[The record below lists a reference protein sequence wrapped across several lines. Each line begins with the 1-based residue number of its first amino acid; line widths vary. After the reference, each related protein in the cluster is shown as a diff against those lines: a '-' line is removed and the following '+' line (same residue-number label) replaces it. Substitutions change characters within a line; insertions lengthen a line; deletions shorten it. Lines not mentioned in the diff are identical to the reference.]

1 MSRILIIDDSEDF
14 RQLLRRYILSGYDD
28 IDVVDYDPK
37 DKGLPGDHFPWNNYD
52 LVLLDYDLG
61 LGRENGLGWMIH
73 FSSIANM
80 PPVIMVTAVGSTK
93 IAVDALKSGAVDF
106 IDKGDLTRETL
117 KATLDDVFSLSE
129 KQNTIIANQ
138 AIQENINEAT
148 ISESNKYDNDA
159 TIAEGTLLP
168 DLLFQEESEEN
179 NFFNLTEEADT
190 LSTTDD
196 QLQKFGLV
204 VPGYKL
210 ISEIGRGGM
219 SVVLLAKA
227 DGEDSEVVL
236 KIMFTQGHED
246 PLALKRFMQEYTL
259 ISCLDHPHIVSI
271 HERAFAS
278 DFAYIAMENFPGG
291 DLAKK
296 LVNGIDLETSIEY
309 IRQMCMA
316 LVAVHN
322 INIVH
327 RDIKPGNIL
336 FRSDGTLAITDFGA
350 AKNLTGDV
358 EDITINNHI
367 VGTPYYMSPEQAAS
381 MPLDHRSDLYSL
393 GIMIY
398 QMLTNERPFTATS
411 IAQLISMHLHA
422 PIPKLPVNLAKY
434 QPLIDGLMAKD
445 PDDRF
450 QSANDVILGLDWI
463 K

>member
-1 MSRILIIDDSEDF
+1 MSRILLIDDSEDF
-14 RQLLRRYILSGYDD
+14 RILLRHYILSEYEDF
-28 IDVVDYDPK
+28 DVIDYDPK
-37 DKGLPGDHFPWNNYD
+37 DKGLPGESFPWKQYD

-73 FSSIANM
+73 FSTIADM
-80 PPVIMVTAVGSTK
+80 PPVIMITAVGSTK

-106 IDKGDLTRETL
+106 IDKGDISAETI
-117 KATLDDVFSLSE
+117 KATLDDVFSHSDR
-129 KQNTIIANQ
+129 QNTIIANKTV
-138 AIQENINEAT
+138 IREHVNDAT
-148 ISESNKYDNDA
+148 ISEA
-159 TIAEGTLLP
+159 TQLP
-168 DLLFQEESEEN
+168 ELLFQEDEDD
-179 NFFNLTEEADT
+179 FLNLSDEADS

-204 VPGYKL
+204 VPGYELLK
-210 ISEIGRGGM
+210 EIGRGGM
-219 SVVLLAKA
+219 SVVLLARPSE
-227 DGEDSEVVL
+227 EDREVVL

-259 ISCLDHPHIVSI
+259 ISCLDHPHIVAI

-296 LVNGIDLETSIEY
+296 LLTGIDLETAIEY
-309 IRQMCMA
+309 IRQMCMG
-316 LVAVHN
+316 LVAVHD

-327 RDIKPGNIL
+327 RDMKPGNIL
-336 FRSDGTLAITDFGA
+336 FRIDGTLAITDFGA

-358 EDITINNHI
+358 EDITLNNHI

-398 QMLTNERPFTATS
+398 QMLTNERPYTAKS

-422 PIPKLPVNLAKY
+422 PIPKLPDNLAKY
-434 QPLIDGLMAKD
+434 QPLIDGLLAKD

-450 QSANDVILGLDWI
+450 QSANDVILGMDWI
-463 K
+463 N

>member
-1 MSRILIIDDSEDF
+1 MSRILLIDDSEDF
-14 RQLLRRYILSGYDD
+14 RNLLRHYILSEYPGF
-28 IDVVDYDPK
+28 DVVDYDPR
-37 DKGLPGDHFPWNNYD
+37 DKGLPGESFPWDEYE

-73 FSSIANM
+73 FTSIPNM
-80 PPVIMVTAVGSTK
+80 PPVIMITGVGNTK
-93 IAVDALKSGAVDF
+93 IAVAALKAGAIDF
-106 IDKGDLTRETL
+106 IDKGDLSADTL
-117 KATLDDVFSLSE
+117 KATLDDAFSHSD
-129 KQNTIIANQ
+129 KQHTIIANRPSKAEEQ
-138 AIQENINEAT
+138 V
-148 ISESNKYDNDA
+148 NDA
-159 TIAEGTLLP
+159 TNSEGTLLP
-168 DLLFQEESEEN
+168 DLLFHEESEGN
-179 NFFNLTEEADT
+179 DFFNLTSEPDP
-190 LSTTDD
+190 LSITDD
-196 QLQKFGLV
+196 QMEKFGLA
-204 VPGYKL
+204 VPGYELLK
-210 ISEIGRGGM
+210 EIGRGGM
-219 SVVLLAKA
+219 SVVLLAKPIE
-227 DGEDSEVVL
+227 EDKEVVL
-236 KIMFTQGHED
+236 KIMFTEGHED

-259 ISCLDHPHIVSI
+259 ISCLDHPHIVTI
-271 HERAFAS
+271 DERAFAS

-296 LVNGIDLETSIEY
+296 LTTGIDLETSIEY

-316 LVAVHN
+316 LVAVHD

-327 RDIKPGNIL
+327 RDIKPGNVL
-336 FRSDGTLAITDFGA
+336 FRKDGTLAITDFGA

-381 MPLDHRSDLYSL
+381 MPIDHRSDLYSL

-398 QMLTNERPFTATS
+398 QMLTNERPYTAKS

-422 PIPKLPVNLAKY
+422 PIPKLPDNLAKY
-434 QPLIDGLMAKD
+434 QPLIDGLLAKD

>member
-14 RQLLRRYILSGYDD
+14 RALLRRYVLSEYESFEV
-28 IDVVDYDPK
+28 IDYDPK
-37 DKGLPGDHFPWNNYD
+37 DKGLPGDTFPWKKYD

-73 FSSIANM
+73 FSTIPDM
-80 PPVIMVTAVGSTK
+80 PPVIMITAVGSTK
-93 IAVDALKSGAVDF
+93 IAVDALKSGATDF
-106 IDKGDLTRETL
+106 IDKGDLSRDTFI
-117 KATLDDVFSLSE
+117 AVIDDVISLSD
-129 KQNTIIANQ
+129 KQNTIIASKKVV
-138 AIQENINEAT
+138 EEYTDDAT
-148 ISESNKYDNDA
+148 ISEN
-159 TIAEGTLLP
+159 TMLP
-168 DLLFQEESEEN
+168 DLLFQDDEQEDDFVN
-179 NFFNLTEEADT
+179 IADAPDP
-190 LSTTDD
+190 LATTDD
-196 QLQKFGLV
+196 QLEKFGLV
-204 VPGYKL
+204 VPGYELLK
-210 ISEIGRGGM
+210 EIGRGGM
-219 SVVLLAKA
+219 SVVLLARA
-227 DGEDSEVVL
+227 IEDDTEVVL

-259 ISCLDHPHIVSI
+259 ISCLDHPHIVTI
-271 HERAFAS
+271 YERAFAS

-296 LVNGIDLETSIEY
+296 LLTGLDLETAIEY
-309 IRQMCMA
+309 IRQMCMG
-316 LVAVHN
+316 LVAVHD

-327 RDIKPGNIL
+327 RDIKPGNVL
-336 FRSDGTLAITDFGA
+336 FRKDGTLAITDFGA

-393 GIMIY
+393 GIMIF
-398 QMLTNERPFTATS
+398 QMLTNERPFTANS

-422 PIPKLPVNLAKY
+422 PIPKLPDHIAKY
-434 QPLIDGLMAKD
+434 QPLIDGLLAKD

-450 QSANDVILGLDWI
+450 QTANDVILGLDWI

>member
-1 MSRILIIDDSEDF
+1 MSKILVIDDSEDF
-14 RQLLRRYILSGYDD
+14 RTLLRRYIVSEYEGFE
-28 IDVVDYDPK
+28 VVDYDPK
-37 DKGLPGDHFPWNNYD
+37 DKGLPGENFPWSNYD

-73 FSSIANM
+73 FSTIPDI
-80 PPVIMVTAVGSTK
+80 PPVIMITAVGNTK

-106 IDKGDLTRETL
+106 IDKGDVSKETINAVIDEVL
-117 KATLDDVFSLSE
+117 SLSE
-129 KQNTIIANQ
+129 KQHTIIANQ
-138 AIQENINEAT
+138 ESESNINDQT
-148 ISESNKYDNDA
+148 ISEA
-159 TIAEGTLLP
+159 TQLP
-168 DLLFQEESEEN
+168 DLLFQEEDEKED
-179 NFFNLTEEADT
+179 FFNLTEEDP
-190 LSTTDD
+190 LSSTDD

-204 VPGYKL
+204 VPGYNL

-227 DGEDSEVVL
+227 EGEDTEVVL
-236 KIMFTQGHED
+236 KVMFTQGHED

-296 LVNGIDLETSIEY
+296 LIDGIDLETSIEY
-309 IRQMCMA
+309 IRQMCMG
-316 LVAVHN
+316 LVAVHDL
-322 INIVH
+322 NIVH

-381 MPLDHRSDLYSL
+381 MPIDHRSDLYSL
-393 GIMIY
+393 GIMIF

-411 IAQLISMHLHA
+411 IAQLISMHLNA
-422 PIPKLPVNLAKY
+422 PIPKLPSNLEKY

>member
-1 MSRILIIDDSEDF
+1 MSRILLIDDSEDF
-14 RQLLRRYILSGYDD
+14 RILLRRYILSEYEDY
-28 IDVVDYDPK
+28 DVVDYDPK
-37 DKGLPGDHFPWNNYD
+37 DKGLPGENFPWKQYD

-61 LGRENGLGWMIH
+61 LGRVNGLGWMIH
-73 FSSIANM
+73 FSTIVDM
-80 PPVIMVTAVGSTK
+80 PPVIMITAVGSTK

-106 IDKGDLTRETL
+106 IDKGDISAETI
-117 KATLDDVFSLSE
+117 KATIDDVFSLSD
-129 KQNTIIANQ
+129 KQNTIMANRTVV
-138 AIQENINEAT
+138 AEHKNEAT
-148 ISESNKYDNDA
+148 Q
-159 TIAEGTLLP
+159 LP
-168 DLLFQEESEEN
+168 DLLFQEEDEGN
-179 NFFNLTEEADT
+179 DFFNLTDEPDP

-204 VPGYKL
+204 VPGYEL
-210 ISEIGRGGM
+210 LEEIGRGGM
-219 SVVLLAKA
+219 SVVLLARPIE
-227 DGEDSEVVL
+227 EDKEVVL
-236 KIMFTQGHED
+236 KIMFTRGHED

-271 HERAFAS
+271 DERAFAS

-296 LVNGIDLETSIEY
+296 LLTGIDLETAIEY
-309 IRQMCMA
+309 IRQMCMG
-316 LVAVHN
+316 LVAVHD

-336 FRSDGTLAITDFGA
+336 FRVDGTLAITDFGA

-398 QMLTNERPFTATS
+398 QMLTNERPYTANS

-422 PIPKLPVNLAKY
+422 PIPRLPEHLVKY
-434 QPLIDGLMAKD
+434 QPLIDGLLAKD

-463 K
+463 N

>member
-1 MSRILIIDDSEDF
+1 LSRILLIDDSEDF
-14 RQLLRRYILSGYDD
+14 RALLRTYILNEYEDF
-28 IDVVDYDPK
+28 DVVDYDPK
-37 DKGLPGDHFPWNNYD
+37 DKGLPGENFPWKQYD
-52 LVLLDYDLG
+52 LILLDYDLG

-73 FSSIANM
+73 FSSIPDI
-80 PPVIMVTAVGSTK
+80 PPVIMITAVGNSK
-93 IAVDALKSGAVDF
+93 IAVKALKAGAVDF
-106 IDKGDLTRETL
+106 IDKGDVSVESI
-117 KATLDDVFSLSE
+117 KDSLDEVFSLSD
-129 KQNTIIANQ
+129 KQNTIIASQ
-138 AIQENINEAT
+138 SQSIPKKEIDET
-148 ISESNKYDNDA
+148 ILQKPP
-159 TIAEGTLLP
+159 LP
-168 DLLFQEESEEN
+168 EYLFQEEEEVEN
-179 NFFNLTEEADT
+179 QYDR

-196 QLQKFGLV
+196 QLKKFGLV
-204 VPGYKL
+204 VPGYDLLK
-210 ISEIGRGGM
+210 EIGRGGM
-219 SVVLLAKA
+219 SVVLLAKPIE
-227 DGEDSEVVL
+227 EDKEVVL

-271 HERAFAS
+271 YERAFAS

-291 DLAKK
+291 DLASK
-296 LVNGIDLETSIEY
+296 LTKGIDLETAIEY
-309 IRQMCMA
+309 IRQMCMG
-316 LVAVHN
+316 LVAVHDL
-322 INIVH
+322 NIVH

-336 FRSDGTLAITDFGA
+336 FREDGTLTITDFGA

-381 MPLDHRSDLYSL
+381 MPVNHRSDLYSL

-422 PIPKLPVNLAKY
+422 PIPKLPGDLAKY
-434 QPLIDGLMAKD
+434 QPLIDGLLAKD
-445 PDDRF
+445 PDERF

>member
-1 MSRILIIDDSEDF
+1 LSRILLIDDSEDF
-14 RQLLRRYILSGYDD
+14 RALLRTYILNEYEDF
-28 IDVVDYDPK
+28 DVVDYDPK
-37 DKGLPGDHFPWNNYD
+37 DKGLPGENFPWKQYD
-52 LVLLDYDLG
+52 LILLDYDLG

-73 FSSIANM
+73 FSSIPDI
-80 PPVIMVTAVGSTK
+80 PPVIMITAVGNSK
-93 IAVDALKSGAVDF
+93 IAVKALKAGAVDF
-106 IDKGDLTRETL
+106 IDKGDVSVESI
-117 KATLDDVFSLSE
+117 KDSLDEVFSLSD
-129 KQNTIIANQ
+129 KQNTIIASQ
-138 AIQENINEAT
+138 SQSIPKKEIDET
-148 ISESNKYDNDA
+148 ILEKPP
-159 TIAEGTLLP
+159 LP
-168 DLLFQEESEEN
+168 EYLFQEEEEVEN
-179 NFFNLTEEADT
+179 QYDR

-196 QLQKFGLV
+196 QLKKFGLV
-204 VPGYKL
+204 VPGYDLLK
-210 ISEIGRGGM
+210 EIGRGGM
-219 SVVLLAKA
+219 SVVLLAKPIE
-227 DGEDSEVVL
+227 EDKEVVL

-271 HERAFAS
+271 YERAFAS

-291 DLAKK
+291 DLASK
-296 LVNGIDLETSIEY
+296 LTKGIDLETAIEY
-309 IRQMCMA
+309 IRQMCMG
-316 LVAVHN
+316 LVAVHDL
-322 INIVH
+322 NIVH

-336 FRSDGTLAITDFGA
+336 FREDGTLTITDFGA

-381 MPLDHRSDLYSL
+381 MPVNHRSDLYSL

-422 PIPKLPVNLAKY
+422 PIPKLPGDLAKY
-434 QPLIDGLMAKD
+434 QPLIDGLLAKD
-445 PDDRF
+445 PDERF

>member
-1 MSRILIIDDSEDF
+1 LARILIIDDSEDF
-14 RQLLRRYILSGYDD
+14 RVLLRRYISSQYEDFD
-28 IDVVDYDPK
+28 IVDYDPVEQ
-37 DKGLPGDHFPWNNYD
+37 GLPGENFPWHKYD

-61 LGRENGLGWMIH
+61 LGKENGLGWMIH
-73 FSSIANM
+73 FSSIPNM
-80 PPVIMVTAVGSTK
+80 PPVIMITAVGSTK
-93 IAVDALKSGAVDF
+93 IAVDALKSGAIDF
-106 IDKGDLTRETL
+106 IDKGDLSPEII
-117 KATLDDVFSLSE
+117 KATLDDVFSHSE

-138 AIQENINEAT
+138 SHINDAT
-148 ISESNKYDNDA
+148 ISEA
-159 TIAEGTLLP
+159 TQLP
-168 DLLFQEESEEN
+168 DLLFHEESEDE
-179 NFFNLTEEADT
+179 NFFNITDAADP

-196 QLQKFGLV
+196 QLEKFGLV
-204 VPGYKL
+204 VPGYDL
-210 ISEIGRGGM
+210 IKEIGRGGM
-219 SVVLLAKA
+219 SVVLLARPEE
-227 DGEDSEVVL
+227 EDTEVVL
-236 KIMFTQGHED
+236 KIMFTEGHED

-259 ISCLDHPHIVSI
+259 ISCLDHPHIVAI

-296 LVNGIDLETSIEY
+296 LQTGIDLETAIEY
-309 IRQMCMA
+309 IRQMCMG
-316 LVAVHN
+316 LVAVHD

-381 MPLDHRSDLYSL
+381 MPIDHRSDLYSL

-398 QMLTNERPFTATS
+398 QMLTNERPYTATS

-422 PIPKLPVNLAKY
+422 PIPKLPGDLAKY
-434 QPLIDGLMAKD
+434 QPLIDGLLAKD
-445 PDDRF
+445 PDERF

>member
-1 MSRILIIDDSEDF
+1 MSRILLIDDSEDF
-14 RQLLRRYILSGYDD
+14 RVLLRHYILSQFEDF
-28 IDVVDYDPK
+28 DVVDYDPK
-37 DKGLPGDHFPWNNYD
+37 DKGLPGDNFPWHKYD

-73 FSSIANM
+73 FSTIPDM
-80 PPVIMVTAVGSTK
+80 PPVIMITAVGSTK
-93 IAVDALKSGAVDF
+93 IAVDALKSGAIDF
-106 IDKGDLTRETL
+106 IDKGDLSAETI
-117 KATLDDVFSLSE
+117 KATLDDVFSHSD
-129 KQNTIIANQ
+129 KQNTIIAKKSVVH
-138 AIQENINEAT
+138 EHINDIT
-148 ISESNKYDNDA
+148 ISEA
-159 TIAEGTLLP
+159 TQLP
-168 DLLFQEESEEN
+168 DLLFQEEDEGN
-179 NFFNLTEEADT
+179 DFINLTDEPDP
-190 LSTTDD
+190 LSSTDD

-210 ISEIGRGGM
+210 LKEIGRGGM
-219 SVVLLAKA
+219 SVVLLAKPLE
-227 DGEDSEVVL
+227 EDNEVVL

-259 ISCLDHPHIVSI
+259 ISCLDHPHIVAI

-278 DFAYIAMENFPGG
+278 DFAYIAMENFHGG

-296 LVNGIDLETSIEY
+296 LVTGIDLETAIEY
-309 IRQMCMA
+309 IRQMCMG
-316 LVAVHN
+316 LVAVHD

-336 FRSDGTLAITDFGA
+336 FRTDGTLAITDFGA

-398 QMLTNERPFTATS
+398 QMLTNERPYTAKS

-422 PIPKLPVNLAKY
+422 PIPKLPGDLAKY
-434 QPLIDGLMAKD
+434 QPLIDGLLAKD
-445 PDDRF
+445 PDERF

-463 K
+463 N

>member
-1 MSRILIIDDSEDF
+1 MSKILVIDDSEDF
-14 RQLLRRYILSGYDD
+14 RTLLRRYIVSEYEGFE
-28 IDVVDYDPK
+28 VVDYVPK
-37 DKGLPGDHFPWNNYD
+37 DKGLPGENFPWSNYD

-73 FSSIANM
+73 FSTIPDI
-80 PPVIMVTAVGSTK
+80 PPVIMITAVGNTK

-106 IDKGDLTRETL
+106 IDKGDVSKETINAVIDEVL
-117 KATLDDVFSLSE
+117 SLSE
-129 KQNTIIANQ
+129 KQHTIIANQ
-138 AIQENINEAT
+138 ESESNINDQT
-148 ISESNKYDNDA
+148 ISEA
-159 TIAEGTLLP
+159 TQLP
-168 DLLFQEESEEN
+168 DLLFQEEDEKED
-179 NFFNLTEEADT
+179 FFNLTEEDP
-190 LSTTDD
+190 LSSTDD

-204 VPGYKL
+204 VPGYNL

-227 DGEDSEVVL
+227 EGEDTEVVL
-236 KIMFTQGHED
+236 KVMFTQGHED

-296 LVNGIDLETSIEY
+296 LIDGIDLETSIEY
-309 IRQMCMA
+309 IRQMCMG
-316 LVAVHN
+316 LVAVHDL
-322 INIVH
+322 NIVH

-381 MPLDHRSDLYSL
+381 MPIDHRSDLYSL
-393 GIMIY
+393 GIMIF

-411 IAQLISMHLHA
+411 IAQLISMHLNA
-422 PIPKLPVNLAKY
+422 PIPKLPSNLEKY

>member
-1 MSRILIIDDSEDF
+1 LSRILLIDDSEDF
-14 RQLLRRYILSGYDD
+14 RILLRHYILSEYEDF
-28 IDVVDYDPK
+28 DVIDYDPK
-37 DKGLPGDHFPWNNYD
+37 DKGLPGESFPWKQYD

-73 FSSIANM
+73 FSTIADM
-80 PPVIMVTAVGSTK
+80 PPVIMITAVGSTK

-106 IDKGDLTRETL
+106 IDKGDISAETI
-117 KATLDDVFSLSE
+117 KATLDDVFSHSDR
-129 KQNTIIANQ
+129 QNTIIANKTV
-138 AIQENINEAT
+138 IREHVNDAT
-148 ISESNKYDNDA
+148 ISEA
-159 TIAEGTLLP
+159 TQLP
-168 DLLFQEESEEN
+168 ELLFQEDEDD
-179 NFFNLTEEADT
+179 FLNLSDEADS

-204 VPGYKL
+204 VPGYELLK
-210 ISEIGRGGM
+210 EIGRGGM
-219 SVVLLAKA
+219 SVVLLARPSE
-227 DGEDSEVVL
+227 EDREVVL

-259 ISCLDHPHIVSI
+259 ISCLDHPHIVAI

-296 LVNGIDLETSIEY
+296 LLTGIDLETAIEY
-309 IRQMCMA
+309 IRQMCMG
-316 LVAVHN
+316 LVAVHD

-327 RDIKPGNIL
+327 RDMKPGNIL
-336 FRSDGTLAITDFGA
+336 FRIDGTLAITDFGA

-358 EDITINNHI
+358 EDITLNNHI

-398 QMLTNERPFTATS
+398 QMLTNERPYTAKS

-422 PIPKLPVNLAKY
+422 PIPKLPDNLAKY
-434 QPLIDGLMAKD
+434 QPLIDGLLAKD

-450 QSANDVILGLDWI
+450 QSANDVILGMDWI
-463 K
+463 N

>member
-1 MSRILIIDDSEDF
+1 MSRILLIDDSEDF
-14 RQLLRRYILSGYDD
+14 RVLLRRYISSEYEDY
-28 IDVVDYDPK
+28 DVVDYDPK
-37 DKGLPGDHFPWNNYD
+37 AKGLPGESFPWHKYD

-73 FSSIANM
+73 FSTIADM
-80 PPVIMVTAVGSTK
+80 PPVIMITAVGNTK
-93 IAVDALKSGAVDF
+93 IAVDALKSGATDF
-106 IDKGDLTRETL
+106 MDKGDISSETI
-117 KATLDDVFSLSE
+117 KATLDDVFSHSD
-129 KQNTIIANQ
+129 KQHTLIANKTVVKQ
-138 AIQENINEAT
+138 
-148 ISESNKYDNDA
+148 YVDDA
-159 TIAEGTLLP
+159 TIAEGTMLP
-168 DLLFQEESEEN
+168 DLLFQDDDEEFLN
-179 NFFNLTEEADT
+179 IADET
-190 LSTTDD
+190 DPLSSTDD

-204 VPGYKL
+204 VPGYNLLK
-210 ISEIGRGGM
+210 EIGRGGM
-219 SVVLLAKA
+219 SVVLLARPIE
-227 DGEDSEVVL
+227 EDKEVVL

-271 HERAFAS
+271 DERAFAS

-296 LVNGIDLETSIEY
+296 LLTGIDLETSIEY
-309 IRQMCMA
+309 IRQMCMG
-316 LVAVHN
+316 LVAVHD

-398 QMLTNERPFTATS
+398 QMLTNERPFTANS

-422 PIPKLPVNLAKY
+422 PIPKLPDHLVKY
-434 QPLIDGLMAKD
+434 QPLIDGLLAKD